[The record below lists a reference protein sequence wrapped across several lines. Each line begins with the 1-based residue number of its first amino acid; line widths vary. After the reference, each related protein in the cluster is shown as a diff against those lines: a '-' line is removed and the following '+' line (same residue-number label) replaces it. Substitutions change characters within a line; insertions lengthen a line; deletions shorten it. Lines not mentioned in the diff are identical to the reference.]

1 MTVNLLSISR
11 PWFSLLA
18 EKRKGDRLELRL
30 GTRGSFAKTK
40 VMVYNDLLYDYFH
53 KDWRW

>member
-18 EKRKGDRLELRL
+18 EKRKGNRLELRQ